1 MSLMEKHI
9 IASPSVNLAAMDE
22 LLDNM
27 YITNVAKRLRE
38 LNSPT
43 EIDKKRWLWEL
54 IQNAKDTIAKD
65 PNRNKIDIRIEIK
78 GDVVKFKH
86 NGAPFTPKTRLGLL
100 YKYSGGKENQES
112 TGRFGTGFLTTH
124 CLSKTVTIESNQYA
138 DNGDL
143 CGFKVTM
150 YRDGLVESE
159 FIEGLR
165 KMRDSEEFYK
175 ELFDWTTFTYDVKT
189 DSGRSAIRLGVEN
202 FYENIAQ
209 TMLFCSELNSVVL
222 DDNGSLTEVVRLPVV
237 SVTEGVTLAE
247 FEIRRHSGSYKRR
260 FLITHYEELS
270 KELSDRYKS
279 NRVMRLDV
287 VIEIDE
293 NNNIVNHDGKTSH
306 FCVFPLVGIE
316 SQVCEPVIINSPD
329 FEPDTERQS
338 LLLSGQV
345 WNEEKNVITETGIN
359 HLIYEQIFPLYE
371 RLVAYLSEA
380 KYGSMYNLASGL
392 LRAKAHEKLDK
403 EWYTE
408 NVIKKYRS
416 VLLKYAV
423 VKPYEGET
431 YKKLTDCIIVK
442 ETKVE
447 DEKAVYE
454 LISSL
459 YPTTLV
465 AENHE
470 WAKVLWKDG
479 LRVWTTEDL
488 CADIESK
495 RDWNCIE
502 ITDGIHLSVWYNKFL
517 MHVSKYDIRLLTDK
531 ALLPNMNG
539 ALLKRDAEDFR
550 QGQNVSAFVV
560 NLLAELGK
568 DVKPMLLHNDI
579 TAVKLEEKY
588 NFQSY
593 CADINRLVKKII
605 DDAGEDKLSRLMPVL
620 SIIPDNQEKYSED
633 FINRRK
639 NFFEIG
645 ASLFSLSDDKE
656 IVNNDLLDVAWK
668 ELDTW
673 FVPFVLEQ
681 LNSIGSLSEMP
692 SGLDAKWINSTL
704 SAFVEYGVQTKDL
717 DNYKVLPNQAG
728 TFCNRKNL
736 YEDAG
741 IPDELK
747 DSIFDDVDIKYKQL
761 LLDKNID
768 ADLFGIN
775 QKKDVS
781 AFASELKSK
790 FEPAKSWSSGHNFRG
805 CYHYYPKDILD
816 EIALYIVS
824 ILPQDTQSEL
834 YERQNTLYS
843 ISKSFLP
850 SNQTYDTKSIDL
862 DSSDLWKSANTY
874 VCDQICEAI
883 SAAKS
888 LDGVNDL
895 LENVGIKKVWNI
907 LNNFYNLLKQEGI
920 QYNNRPIFPNQN
932 GSFKQYDELCQD
944 YGNIGDILKD
954 VISKLVDED
963 SEYRNILMDTECVLQ
978 PKEKLAAEDAY
989 KLIDDTIFSKY
1000 SDKSN
1005 WQDQSFVEA
1014 VHKLMEEW
1022 AETAGSQF
1030 KVDYFPKIKP
1040 IESDIVLNVVWTKEK
1055 REQMMSFGAKYKD
1068 IAENPEKYKNLEQ
1081 ENNSLREENERLK
1094 RMLYGANNG
1103 SGVIEWPIQYAGSYS
1118 EPQYGG
1124 LSEQEMHDA
1133 LIEAKEAVRQHL
1145 ERKGYRFTQG
1155 ICENAWCNIYGVIS
1169 PEGKE
1174 TPLVVH
1180 SYKDRTRLFALNA
1193 SDWEQLSQDG
1203 AMLWVVTSDGPQCV
1217 PFFALPSND
1226 STICI
1231 TFSAE
1236 NMQYKDRCVVLAETL
1251 RYFKGL
1257 QFQLGS
1263 NIIRDSRPQ
1272 LFNSPT
1278 DKSEPVIESMRKMF
1292 GKPEQSENKPV
1303 AGANENALL

>member
-1 MSLMEKHI
+1 MEKHI

-27 YITNVAKRLRE
+27 YITNVAKRLRD
-38 LNSPT
+38 LNSPS

-86 NGAPFTPKTRLGLL
+86 NGAPFTPNARLGLL

-150 YRDGLVESE
+150 YRDGLVDGEL
-159 FIEGLR
+159 IEGLR

-222 DDNGSLTEVVRLPVV
+222 DDNGTLTEVVRLPLV

-260 FLITHYEELS
+260 FLITHYEGLS

-359 HLIYEQIFPLYE
+359 HLIYEQVFPLYE

-380 KYGSMYNLASGL
+380 KYGCMYNLASGL
-392 LRAKAHEKLDK
+392 VEVKKHDNTDK

-431 YKKLTDCIIVK
+431 YRKLTDCIIVK

-447 DEKAVYE
+447 DEKALYG

-459 YPTTLV
+459 YPTALV

-470 WAKVLWKDG
+470 WAEVLWRDD
-479 LRVWTTEDL
+479 LRVWSTKEL
-488 CADIESK
+488 CDDIESK
-495 RDWNCIE
+495 GEWNRIE
-502 ITDGIHLSVWYNKFL
+502 ITDGDSLSGWYNKFL
-517 MHVSKYDIRLLTDK
+517 KHVSEYDVRLLTDK

-539 ALLKRDAEDFR
+539 VMLKRDSENFR

-579 TAVKLEEKY
+579 TVVTLEEKY
-588 NFQSY
+588 NSQSY
-593 CADINRLVKKII
+593 CADINRLVKEII
-605 DDAGEDKLSRLMPVL
+605 NDGREDKLSRLMPVL
-620 SIIPDNQEKYSED
+620 SIMPDNREKYSED
-633 FINRRK
+633 FINRRMS
-639 NFFEIG
+639 FFEI
-645 ASLFSLSDDKE
+645 ARSLFSLSDDKE
-656 IVNNDLLDVAWK
+656 VVNNDLLDVAWR
-668 ELDTW
+668 ELDAW
-673 FVPFVLEQ
+673 FVPFVLKQ
-681 LNSIGSLSEMP
+681 LNSFGSLSEMP

-704 SAFVEYGVQTKDL
+704 SAFVEYGVQPKDL

-728 TFCNRKNL
+728 TFCNRKDL

-747 DSIFDDVDIKYKQL
+747 NPIFDDVDLKYKQL

-775 QKKDVS
+775 QKKDIS
-781 AFASELKSK
+781 TFASELKSK
-790 FEPAKSWSSGHNFRG
+790 FESAKSWSSGNNFRG

-816 EIALYIVS
+816 EIALYVVS
-824 ILPQDTQSEL
+824 LLPQDTQSGL
-834 YERQNTLYS
+834 YERQSTLYS
-843 ISKSFLP
+843 ISKSLLP
-850 SNQTYDTKSIDL
+850 STQTYETKSIDF

-883 SAAKS
+883 SAVKS

-895 LENVGIKKVWNI
+895 LENIGIKGVWNI
-907 LNNFYNLLKQEGI
+907 LNGFYDILKQESI
-920 QYNNRPIFPNQN
+920 RYDNRPIFPNQN
-932 GSFKQYDELCQD
+932 GRFKQFDELYKD
-944 YGNIGDILKD
+944 YGNIDDVLKD
-954 VISKLVDED
+954 VIAHLVDED

-989 KLIDDTIFSKY
+989 RLIDDTIYSKY
-1000 SDKSN
+1000 QDKSN

-1014 VHKLMEEW
+1014 VHVLMDEW

-1030 KVDYFPKIKP
+1030 NDKNFPRIKP
-1040 IESDIVLNVVWTKEK
+1040 CESDIVLNVVWTKEK
-1055 REQMMSFGAKYKD
+1055 REQMMSFCSKYKD
-1068 IAENPEKYKNLEQ
+1068 LAENPEKYKNLEQ
-1081 ENNSLREENERLK
+1081 ENNSLREENERLR
-1094 RMLYGANNG
+1094 RMLYGENNG
-1103 SGVIEWPIQYAGSYS
+1103 GGVVEWPIQYTGSYN

-1124 LSEQEMHDA
+1124 LSEEKMRDA

-1145 ERKGYRFTQG
+1145 EAKGYKFTQG

-1292 GKPEQSENKPV
+1292 GRPEQSEISPV
-1303 AGANENALL
+1303 VGGGENILL

>member
-1 MSLMEKHI
+1 MEKHI
-9 IASPSVNLAAMDE
+9 IASPSVNHAAMDDI
-22 LLDNM
+22 LGNM
-27 YITNVAKRLRE
+27 YITNVAKRLRD
-38 LNSPT
+38 LNSPS

-65 PNRNKIDIRIEIK
+65 PNRDKIDIRIEIK

-86 NGAPFTPKTRLGLL
+86 NGAPFTPNARLGLL

-138 DNGDL
+138 DNGGL

-150 YRDGLVESE
+150 FRDGLVDSD
-159 FIEGLR
+159 FIEGLQ

-209 TMLFCSELNSVVL
+209 TMLFCKELNSVVL
-222 DDNGSLTEVVRLPVV
+222 DDNGTLIEVVRLPLV
-237 SVTEGVTLAE
+237 SVAEGVTLAE
-247 FEIRRHSGSYKRR
+247 FEIRRHSGSYRRR
-260 FLITHYEELS
+260 FLFTHQEELS
-270 KELSDRYKS
+270 KELSARYKS

-359 HLIYEQIFPLYE
+359 HLIYEQVFPLYE

-380 KYGSMYNLASGL
+380 KYGCMFNIASGL
-392 LRAKAHEKLDK
+392 GRAKAHEKLDK

-442 ETKVE
+442 ETKTE
-447 DEKAVYE
+447 DEKALYG
-454 LISSL
+454 LITSL
-459 YPTTLV
+459 YPESLV

-488 CADIESK
+488 CEDIESK
-495 RDWNCIE
+495 RNWNCIE
-502 ITDGIHLSVWYNKFL
+502 ITDGDSLSVWYNKFL
-517 MHVSKYDIRLLTDK
+517 KHVSEYDVRRLTDK

-539 ALLKRDAEDFR
+539 ALLKKDTENFR
-550 QGQNVSAFVV
+550 QGQNVSTFVV

-568 DVKPMLLHNDI
+568 DVKPMLLHNEI
-579 TAVKLEEKY
+579 TAVTLEEKY
-588 NFQSY
+588 NSQSY
-593 CADINRLVKKII
+593 CADINRLVKEII
-605 DDAGEDKLSRLMPVL
+605 EDTQKDKLSRLMPVL

-639 NFFEIG
+639 NFYEIG
-645 ASLFSLSDDKE
+645 LSLFSLSGDKE
-656 IVNNDLLDVAWK
+656 VVNNDLLDVAWK

-673 FVPFVLEQ
+673 FMPFVLKQ

-692 SGLDAKWINSTL
+692 SGLDAKWINNTL
-704 SAFVEYGVQTKDL
+704 SAFVGYGIQPKDL
-717 DNYKVLPNQAG
+717 DNYKVLPNQEG
-728 TFCNRKNL
+728 VFCKRKDL

-747 DSIFDDVDIKYKQL
+747 VALFNKIGLNYKQR
-761 LLDKNID
+761 LLDKSID
-768 ADLFGIN
+768 ADLIGVN
-775 QKKDVS
+775 QKVDVS
-781 AFASELKSK
+781 DFASDLKAK
-790 FEPAKSWSSGHNFRG
+790 FEPAKSWSSDNSFRG
-805 CYHYYPKDILD
+805 KFHYYPQNILD

-824 ILPQDTQSEL
+824 LLPQDTQSEL
-834 YERQNTLYS
+834 YERQNNLYS
-843 ISKSFLP
+843 ISRSFLP
-850 SNQTYDTKSIDL
+850 STQTNGIKYIDY
-862 DSSDLWKSANTY
+862 DSSDLWKSANAY

-883 SAAKS
+883 TAAKS
-888 LDGVNDL
+888 LDGINDL
-895 LENVGIKKVWNI
+895 LENIGIKEVWNI
-907 LNNFYNLLKQEGI
+907 LNDFYNFLKQEGI
-920 QYNNRPIFPNQN
+920 QYDNRSIFPNQN
-932 GSFKQYDELCQD
+932 GQFKRFDELYQD

-954 VISKLVDED
+954 VIAKLVDAD
-963 SEYRNILMDTECVLQ
+963 SEYRNILMDPECVLQ
-978 PKEKLAAEDAY
+978 PRERCEAADAY
-989 KLIDDTIFSKY
+989 RLIDGKVSEYYK
-1000 SDKSN
+1000 
-1005 WQDQSFVEA
+1005 DQSKWKDEAYISA
-1014 VHKLMEEW
+1014 VHDLIEVWGEDNKESFNSSNFPH
-1022 AETAGSQF
+1022 TSQ
-1030 KVDYFPKIKP
+1030 I
-1040 IESDIVLNVVWTKEK
+1040 SDSLVLNVVWTKEK
-1055 REQMMSFGAKYKD
+1055 REQMMSFGSKYKD

-1094 RMLYGANNG
+1094 RMLYGGNNG
-1103 SGVIEWPIQYAGSYS
+1103 GGVIEWPISYAGSYN

-1124 LSEQEMHDA
+1124 LSEQKMRDA

-1145 ERKGYRFTQG
+1145 EAKGYKFTQG
-1155 ICENAWCNIYGVIS
+1155 ICEDAWCNIYGVIS

-1180 SYKDRTRLFALNA
+1180 SYKDRTRQFALNA

-1203 AMLWVVTSDGPQCV
+1203 AMLWVVTGDGPQCV

-1272 LFNSPT
+1272 LFNSST
-1278 DKSEPVIESMRKMF
+1278 DKSKPVVESMRKMF

-1303 AGANENALL
+1303 AGANENALF

>member
-1 MSLMEKHI
+1 MEKHI

-86 NGAPFTPKTRLGLL
+86 NGAPFTPKARLGLL

-447 DEKAVYE
+447 DEKVVYG
-454 LISSL
+454 LITSL
-459 YPTTLV
+459 YPATLV
-465 AENHE
+465 AENHK
-470 WAKVLWKDG
+470 WAEVLWRDD
-479 LRVWTTEDL
+479 LRVWATKEL
-488 CADIESK
+488 CDDIESK
-495 RDWNCIE
+495 GEWNRIE
-502 ITDGIHLSVWYNKFL
+502 ITDGDSLSGWYNKFL
-517 MHVSKYDIRLLTDK
+517 KHVSEYDVRLLKDK

-539 ALLKRDAEDFR
+539 VMLKRNAENFR

-568 DVKPMLLHNDI
+568 DVKPLLLHNDI
-579 TAVKLEEKY
+579 TVVALEEKY
-588 NFQSY
+588 NSQSY
-593 CADINRLVKKII
+593 CADINRLVKETIADTQK
-605 DDAGEDKLSRLMPVL
+605 DKLSRLMPVL

-673 FVPFVLEQ
+673 FVAFVLKE
-681 LNSIGSLSEMP
+681 LDSIGSLSEMP

-704 SAFVEYGVQTKDL
+704 SAFVEYGVQQKEFDK
-717 DNYKVLPNQAG
+717 YKVLPNQEG
-728 TFCNRKNL
+728 TFCNRRSL

-741 IPDELK
+741 VPDELK
-747 DSIFDDVDIKYKQL
+747 DSIFNKVNLNYKQL
-761 LLDKNID
+761 LLDKSID
-768 ADLFGIN
+768 ADLVGVN
-775 QKKDVS
+775 QKVDIS
-781 AFASELKSK
+781 SFASDLKAK
-790 FEPAKSWSSGHNFRG
+790 FEPAKSWSFGNNFRG
-805 CYHYYPKDILD
+805 KYHYYPQNILD

-824 ILPQDTQSEL
+824 LLPQDTQSEL
-834 YERQNTLYS
+834 YERQSTLYS
-843 ISKSFLP
+843 ISKSLLP
-850 SNQTYDTKSIDL
+850 STQTYGTKSIDF
-862 DSSDLWKSANTY
+862 DSSDLWKSVNTY

-888 LDGVNDL
+888 LDGVNNL
-895 LENVGIKKVWNI
+895 LENVGIKKVWSI
-907 LNNFYNLLKQEGI
+907 LNRFYNLLKQEGI
-920 QYNNRPIFPNQN
+920 QYDNRQVFPNQN
-932 GSFKQYDELCQD
+932 GLFRRYDELRQD

-954 VISKLVDED
+954 VIAKLVDEAV
-963 SEYRNILMDTECVLQ
+963 EYRNILIDPECVLQ

-989 KLIDDTIFSKY
+989 RLIDNTIDSKY
-1000 SDKSN
+1000 KDKSN
-1005 WQDQSFVEA
+1005 WQDLSFVEA
-1014 VHKLMEEW
+1014 VHTFMEIW

-1030 KVDYFPKIKP
+1030 NEDYFPKIKP
-1040 IESDIVLNVVWTKEK
+1040 IESDIVLNVVWTKGK
-1055 REQMMSFGAKYKD
+1055 REQMMSFATKYKE
-1068 IAENPEKYKNLEQ
+1068 IAENPEKYKDLEE
-1081 ENNSLREENERLK
+1081 ENNFLREEIERLK
-1094 RMLYGANNG
+1094 RMLYGENNG
-1103 SGVIEWPIQYAGSYS
+1103 GGVVEWPIQFTGSYN

-1145 ERKGYRFTQG
+1145 EQKGYRFTQG
-1155 ICENAWCNIYGVIS
+1155 ICEEAWCNIYGVIS

-1180 SYKDRTRLFALNA
+1180 SYKDRTRQFTLNA

-1203 AMLWVVTSDGPQCV
+1203 AMLWVVTGDGPQCV
-1217 PFFALPSND
+1217 PFLALPSD
-1226 STICI
+1226 GSTICI

-1272 LFNSPT
+1272 LFNSST
-1278 DKSEPVIESMRKMF
+1278 DKSKPVVESMRKMF
-1292 GKPEQSENKPV
+1292 GKPEQCENKPV

>member
-1 MSLMEKHI
+1 MGKHI
-9 IASPSVNLAAMDE
+9 IASPSVNLAAMDDI
-22 LLDNM
+22 LGNM
-27 YITNVAKRLRE
+27 YITNVAKRLRD
-38 LNSPT
+38 LNSPS

-65 PNRNKIDIRIEIK
+65 PNRDKIDIRIEIK

-86 NGAPFTPKTRLGLL
+86 NGAPFTPNARLGLL

-138 DNGDL
+138 DNGGL

-150 YRDGLVESE
+150 FRDGLVDSD
-159 FIEGLR
+159 FIEGLQ

-209 TMLFCSELNSVVL
+209 TMLFCKELNSVVL
-222 DDNGSLTEVVRLPVV
+222 DDNGTLTEVVRLPLV
-237 SVTEGVTLAE
+237 SVAEGVTLAE
-247 FEIRRHSGSYKRR
+247 FEIRRHSGSYRRR
-260 FLITHYEELS
+260 FLFTHQEELS
-270 KELSDRYKS
+270 KELSARYKS

-359 HLIYEQIFPLYE
+359 HLIYEQVFPLYE

-380 KYGSMYNLASGL
+380 KYGCMFNIASGL
-392 LRAKAHEKLDK
+392 GRAKAHEKLDK

-423 VKPYEGET
+423 VKPYVGET
-431 YKKLTDCIIVK
+431 YKKLADCIIIK
-442 ETKVE
+442 EAKNE
-447 DEKAVYE
+447 DEKTVYG
-454 LISSL
+454 LITSL
-459 YPTTLV
+459 YPESLV
-465 AENHE
+465 AENQE

-488 CADIESK
+488 CEDIESK
-495 RDWNCIE
+495 GKWNYIE
-502 ITDGIHLSVWYNKFL
+502 ITDGDSLSAWYNKFL
-517 MHVSKYDIRLLTDK
+517 KHVSEYDVRLLTDK

-539 ALLKRDAEDFR
+539 ALLKKDAENFR

-579 TAVKLEEKY
+579 TSVKLEEKY
-588 NFQSY
+588 NSQSY

-605 DDAGEDKLSRLMPVL
+605 DDAREDKLSRLMSVL
-620 SIIPDNQEKYSED
+620 SIMPDSREKYSED

-639 NFFEIG
+639 KFFEIG
-645 ASLFSLSDDKE
+645 LSLFSLSGDKE

-668 ELDTW
+668 ELDAW
-673 FVPFVLEQ
+673 FVPFVLKQ

-692 SGLDAKWINSTL
+692 SGLDAMWINSTL
-704 SAFVEYGVQTKDL
+704 SAFVEYGVQQKEF
-717 DNYKVLPNQAG
+717 DNYKVLPNQEE
-728 TFCNRKNL
+728 TFCNRRSL

-741 IPDELK
+741 VPDELK
-747 DSIFDDVDIKYKQL
+747 DSIFNKVNLNYKQL
-761 LLDKNID
+761 LLDKSID
-768 ADLFGIN
+768 ADLVGVN
-775 QKKDVS
+775 QKMDIS
-781 AFASELKSK
+781 DFASDLKAK
-790 FEPAKSWSSGHNFRG
+790 FEPTKSWSSGNNFRG
-805 CYHYYPKDILD
+805 EFHNYPKDILD
-816 EIALYIVS
+816 GIALYVVS
-824 ILPQDTQSEL
+824 LLPQDAQSEL
-834 YERQNTLYS
+834 YERQNNLYS
-843 ISKSFLP
+843 ISRSFLP
-850 SNQTYDTKSIDL
+850 STQTNCIKYIDY
-862 DSSDLWKSANTY
+862 DSSDLWKSVNTY

-888 LDGVNDL
+888 LDGVNNL
-895 LENVGIKKVWNI
+895 LENVGIKEVWSI
-907 LNNFYNLLKQEGI
+907 LNRFYNLLKQEGI
-920 QYNNRPIFPNQN
+920 QYDNRQVFPNQN
-932 GSFKQYDELCQD
+932 GLFRRYDELRQD

-954 VISKLVDED
+954 VIAKLVDED
-963 SEYRNILMDTECVLQ
+963 VEYRNILIDPECVLQ

-989 KLIDDTIFSKY
+989 SLIDNTIDSKY
-1000 SDKSN
+1000 KDKSN
-1005 WQDQSFVEA
+1005 WQDLSFVEA
-1014 VHKLMEEW
+1014 VHTFMEIW

-1030 KVDYFPKIKP
+1030 NDDYFPKIKP
-1040 IESDIVLNVVWTKEK
+1040 IESDIVLNVVWTKGK
-1055 REQMMSFGAKYKD
+1055 REQMMSFATKYKE
-1068 IAENPEKYKNLEQ
+1068 IAENPEKYKDLEE
-1081 ENNSLREENERLK
+1081 ENNSLREEIERLK
-1094 RMLYGANNG
+1094 RMLYGENNG
-1103 SGVIEWPIQYAGSYS
+1103 GGVVEWPIQYTGSYN

-1124 LSEQEMHDA
+1124 LSEQEMRDA

-1145 ERKGYRFTQG
+1145 EAKGYKFTQG
-1155 ICENAWCNIYGVIS
+1155 ICEEAWCNIYGVIS

-1180 SYKDRTRLFALNA
+1180 SYKDRTRQFALNA
-1193 SDWEQLSQDG
+1193 SDWEQLSKDG
-1203 AMLWVVTSDGPQCV
+1203 AMLWVVTGDGPQCV

-1257 QFQLGS
+1257 QFQLGT
-1263 NIIRDSRPQ
+1263 NITRNSRPQ
-1272 LFNSPT
+1272 LFNSST
-1278 DKSEPVIESMRKMF
+1278 DKSKPVVESMRKMF